1 MNKSHIL
8 LLEDDLLLGETIEE
22 LLVSDGYRVDW
33 VRDGEEAAE
42 YSYKTKYDLY
52 IFDINVPEI
61 DGLELLEGLRSALDK
76 TPAIF
81 ISAMVDLKTIAK
93 GFKAGADDYIKKPF
107 FPEELLIRVNAKLLQ
122 SEQFITYDDIV
133 YDPVKKEVR
142 KDGVL
147 IAMGEVQFSLFDLF
161 MRNQTQIIDKEELLS
176 CLEHPS
182 STALRVAITKLKQ
195 TTGLAIK
202 NIRGVGYT
210 LEVR

>member
-122 SEQFITYDDIV
+122 NEQSITYDDIV

-147 IAMGEVQFSLFDLF
+147 IAMGEVQFLLFDLF
-161 MRNQTQIIDKEELLS
+161 MCNQTQIIDK
-176 CLEHPS
+176 
-182 STALRVAITKLKQ
+182 
-195 TTGLAIK
+195 
-202 NIRGVGYT
+202 
-210 LEVR
+210 